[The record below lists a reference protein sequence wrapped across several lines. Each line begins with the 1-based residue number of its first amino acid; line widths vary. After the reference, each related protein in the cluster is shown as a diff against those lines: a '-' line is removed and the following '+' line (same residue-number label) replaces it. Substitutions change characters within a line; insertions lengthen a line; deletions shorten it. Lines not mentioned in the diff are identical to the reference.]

1 MKEQEQKNGG
11 SGLKFTDHVEEQ
23 GKKSLR
29 GILRYTV
36 FKNGVPI
43 EDVEEQNLIVTVGR
57 TQMAYLLGGDVSK
70 NHVSKISFGTSGT
83 APALT
88 DTQITGAFTKALSGT
103 SWPAAG
109 QVKFSW
115 NLATTEANGK
125 AILEFGLICDDSVL
139 FSRRIRES
147 GKPINKE
154 ADISL
159 EGDWTIIF

>member
-1 MKEQEQKNGG
+1 MKGQEQKG
-11 SGLKFTDHVEEQ
+11 SGNGLTFTDYVEEQ

-29 GILRYTV
+29 GILRYTI

-57 TQMAYLLGGDVSK
+57 TKMARLLAGDVAG
-70 NHVSKISFGTSGT
+70 NHVSKIAFGTNGT

-88 DTQITGAFTKALSGT
+88 DTQITSAFTKNLLGFSY
-103 SWPAAG
+103 PAAG
-109 QVKFSW
+109 QVKFNW
-115 NLATTEANGK
+115 NLTTTEANGK
-125 AILEFGLICDDSVL
+125 AILEFGLICEDLTL

-154 ADISL
+154 SDISL